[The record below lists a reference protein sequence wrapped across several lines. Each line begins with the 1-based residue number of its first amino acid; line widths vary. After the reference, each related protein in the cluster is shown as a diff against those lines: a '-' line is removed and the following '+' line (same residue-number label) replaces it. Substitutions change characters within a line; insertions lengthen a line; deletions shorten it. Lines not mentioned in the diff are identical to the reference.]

1 MLKKVILLFAV
12 LSGSASAQSVTPNIG
27 LQLPSY
33 NSSNWGTQLNYDLTR
48 LDGYLSGGY
57 TIPNLSISTLTTPT
71 VNATVNG
78 YQINGTAPLNH
89 FLIGN
94 GTYYVDTAQIPAG
107 SLPSSYTN
115 FKLFGTPPFIGFAAT
130 AGGSNYAGLTSPS
143 TGVFDFGNGTAGN
156 SSGTLN
162 AATLTA
168 TTSVTTPSVNNF
180 VYIRPSGDTT
190 GATDNA
196 AIQAAVTAG
205 DSIWLQ
211 AGNYYLTGITAAN
224 PFRMEC
230 AGSGLTFLNSVAAT
244 TTFFTVSYGGG
255 QLNNE
260 SNGAGIYNCGFQPK
274 SGVVPTGGD
283 VLNIAGVSSTA
294 YLSGFHFA
302 GNQAWGLAGGI
313 RTGSFLITNW
323 FTNNMFTSFVTGGDG
338 CIFYNTPPPGGDA
351 RFDGNQCNRAGN
363 VTIAQSDVTEFA
375 NQKTNLGGVLF
386 TQAGPTGHVSFL
398 NISDES
404 AASCGFDFG
413 TGSNPPTGISIQ
425 GGQIDLTPT
434 ALCNTANAPGLAY
447 SYQEHAT
454 TAYPSNTDTLVT
466 GESYAAPAATTG
478 TYDSVQS
485 ADTTRLSTPVNHGG
499 YGMYGPWNLSGS
511 NLSGGTATSQWSL
524 GFALPGNTSSIGT
537 NIVLGCLSGV
547 GAWSPCLTFNP
558 STQAATFGAGGL
570 ATPTVAATTSVTT
583 PIVKG
588 NDAAT
593 FAAGSGAGTSPSAPA
608 CFTGYTCTASS
619 GTVSITTGTSP
630 NNTGALITVSFT
642 ALPAAYANCV
652 VSGFGVPAG
661 ATVLPYIGG
670 TNATSFSIW
679 TGNTPAASTPYE
691 FSYVCQQ

>member
-71 VNATVNG
+71 VNAT
-78 YQINGTAPLNH
+78 A
-89 FLIGN
+89 
-94 GTYYVDTAQIPAG
+94 
-107 SLPSSYTN
+107 
-115 FKLFGTPPFIGFAAT
+115 
-130 AGGSNYAGLTSPS
+130 
-143 TGVFDFGNGTAGN
+143 
-156 SSGTLN
+156 
-162 AATLTA
+162 
-168 TTSVTTPSVNNF
+168 SVTTPSVNNF

-338 CIFYNTPPPGGDA
+338 CIFYNTPPPGGGCAVRWQSMQPSGERHDCA
-351 RFDGNQCNRAGN
+351 IRRDGIRQPEDQFRWGPIYPSWPNRA
-363 VTIAQSDVTEFA
+363 
-375 NQKTNLGGVLF
+375 
-386 TQAGPTGHVSFL
+386 
-398 NISDES
+398 
-404 AASCGFDFG
+404 C
-413 TGSNPPTGISIQ
+413 
-425 GGQIDLTPT
+425 
-434 ALCNTANAPGLAY
+434 
-447 SYQEHAT
+447 
-454 TAYPSNTDTLVT
+454 
-466 GESYAAPAATTG
+466 
-478 TYDSVQS
+478 
-485 ADTTRLSTPVNHGG
+485 
-499 YGMYGPWNLSGS
+499 
-511 NLSGGTATSQWSL
+511 
-524 GFALPGNTSSIGT
+524 
-537 NIVLGCLSGV
+537 
-547 GAWSPCLTFNP
+547 
-558 STQAATFGAGGL
+558 
-570 ATPTVAATTSVTT
+570 
-583 PIVKG
+583 
-588 NDAAT
+588 
-593 FAAGSGAGTSPSAPA
+593 
-608 CFTGYTCTASS
+608 
-619 GTVSITTGTSP
+619 
-630 NNTGALITVSFT
+630 
-642 ALPAAYANCV
+642 
-652 VSGFGVPAG
+652 
-661 ATVLPYIGG
+661 
-670 TNATSFSIW
+670 
-679 TGNTPAASTPYE
+679 
-691 FSYVCQQ
+691 

>member
-71 VNATVNG
+71 VNAT
-78 YQINGTAPLNH
+78 A
-89 FLIGN
+89 
-94 GTYYVDTAQIPAG
+94 
-107 SLPSSYTN
+107 
-115 FKLFGTPPFIGFAAT
+115 
-130 AGGSNYAGLTSPS
+130 
-143 TGVFDFGNGTAGN
+143 
-156 SSGTLN
+156 
-162 AATLTA
+162 
-168 TTSVTTPSVNNF
+168 SVTTPSVNNF

-398 NISDES
+398 NISDEG

-485 ADTTRLSTPVNHGG
+485 ADTTRLSIPVNHGG

-547 GAWSPCLTFNP
+547 GAWNPCLTFNP

-570 ATPTVAATTSVTT
+570 ATPTVAATTSITTPALNSTEVIATASVTT

-608 CFTGYTCTASS
+608 CLTVYTCTASS

-630 NNTGALITVSFT
+630 NNTAALITVSFT

-652 VSGFGVPAG
+652 VSGFGTSAG
-661 ATVLPYIGG
+661 ATILPYIGG
-670 TNATSFSIW
+670 SNATSFSIW
-679 TGNTPAASTPYE
+679 TGNTPAASTLYE